1 MKALLCTVTAAS
13 VFVALLTGCS
23 AVPVAET
30 PAVSASDDAA
40 ANAALQSQ
48 IVATRAEMKDLLER
62 LRSVEDKLPPL
73 PPAKYTIELTDS
85 PSMGDPNAPIAIVEF
100 SDFQCPY
107 CRRFHETTMLYLKK
121 EYLDTGKARL
131 IFRDTPL
138 SDIHPQAKPAAIA
151 ARCAHRQDKFW
162 SYAAVL
168 FAQQEELKAES
179 YREIAQ
185 EQALDM
191 DKFSVCLKDPA
202 VQASVEA
209 DHAYAQII
217 GVEATPSFF
226 VGLVQGNKVIDAI
239 PLAGAVP
246 FPYFAGAVDKLMRD
260 AAAAPLASRE

>member
-1 MKALLCTVTAAS
+1 MKALSSAATAAS
-13 VFVALLTGCS
+13 IVVALLAGCS
-23 AVPVAET
+23 AAPVSDA
-30 PAVSASDDAA
+30 PAASSSDAA
-40 ANAALQSQ
+40 SNAALQSQ

-73 PPAKYTIELTDS
+73 PPAKYTIDLTDS
-85 PSMGDPNAPIAIVEF
+85 PSMGDANAPIAIVEF

-121 EYLDTGKARL
+121 EYLDPGKARL

-138 SDIHPQAKPAAIA
+138 SDMHPQAKPAAIA

-162 SYAAVL
+162 GYATVL
-168 FAQQEELKAES
+168 FAQQDDLKAES

-185 EQALDM
+185 EQALDLE
-191 DKFSVCLKDPA
+191 KFSACLTDPT

-209 DHAYAQII
+209 DHAYSQII

-226 VGLVQGNKVIDAI
+226 VGRIQGNKVIDAI